1 MDIEAPAQRARKAK
15 NRRGSGAA
23 SSAPVSQD
31 ERSRRVNDAVRP
43 TLTLV
48 LQLQLIRRD
57 RRPPAELAYQHV
69 KGMLAQTLRKLE
81 ALRLSPED
89 FEHVKYALVAF
100 IDEMM
105 QLEPGPTKDFWQ
117 SHLLQLEHFGETRA
131 GEGFFQRLERL
142 QSDDN
147 HLALHVY
154 YLCLLLG
161 FHGIYGQHGE
171 LERENLVDALRSRLG
186 LRAEREQKP
195 LSPEGER
202 PDEPGVDR
210 ERNRLLQWLAV
221 AAALMA
227 SLWYFGLLFTLDA
240 QESSLS
246 ETLREAYE
254 DAKAGLGGSAE

>member
-1 MDIEAPAQRARKAK
+1 MSEAPARRARKGK
-15 NRRGSGAA
+15 SPRRARSAT
-23 SSAPVSQD
+23 SSAPLSQD
-31 ERSRRVNDAVRP
+31 EQSRRVNDAVRP
-43 TLTLV
+43 MLTMV
-48 LQLQLIRRD
+48 LQLHLIRRD
-57 RRPPAELAYQHV
+57 RRPPPELAYQHV
-69 KGMLAQTLRKLE
+69 KGMLGQTLRKLE
-81 ALRLSPED
+81 ALRLAPED

-105 QLEPGPTKDFWQ
+105 QLEQGPTKDFWQ

-147 HLALHVY
+147 RLAMHVY

-171 LERENLVDALRSRLG
+171 LERENLVEDLRGRLG
-186 LRAEREQKP
+186 VSADREQQP

-221 AAALMA
+221 GAALMA
-227 SLWYFGLLFTLDA
+227 VIWYFGLLFTLDA

-246 ETLREAYE
+246 ETLRDAYE
-254 DAKAGLGGSAE
+254 DVKAGLGGSAE